1 MQGKAGNKFKK
12 KKNTVS
18 VHSFRVPDL
27 QTLSFPQIGTA
38 S

>member
-1 MQGKAGNKFKK
+1 MQGKAGNFL

-27 QTLSFPQIGTA
+27 QTLSFPQIETA

>member
-1 MQGKAGNKFKK
+1 MQGKAGIKKK

-18 VHSFRVPDL
+18 ENSFRVPDIK
-27 QTLSFPQIGTA
+27 TLSFPQIGTA